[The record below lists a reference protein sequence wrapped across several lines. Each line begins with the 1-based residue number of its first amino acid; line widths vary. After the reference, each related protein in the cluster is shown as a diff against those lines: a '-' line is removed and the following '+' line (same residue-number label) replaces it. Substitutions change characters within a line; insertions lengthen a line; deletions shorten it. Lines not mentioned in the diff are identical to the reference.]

1 MQGAE
6 KLNKKD
12 KIIEELLIDMT
23 LAVIVGMMVLM
34 AYLSLQ
40 I

>member
-1 MQGAE
+1 LQGAE
-6 KLNKKD
+6 RLNKKD
-12 KIIEELLIDMT
+12 KIIDELLIDMT
-23 LAVIVGMMVLM
+23 LAVIVGMMALM